1 MSARNICL
9 NVLFWLWRGT
19 GPLCLFFSFQAA
31 LIYKQA
37 DSAVHSF
44 AAVAMVA
51 FGVIGAVMT
60 WVCLLQPSVEWL
72 RSKKLS

>member
-1 MSARNICL
+1 MSARDICF

-31 LIYKQA
+31 LIYKQG
-37 DSAVHSF
+37 DSDVHSV
-44 AAVAMVA
+44 ACVAMLA
-51 FGVIGAVMT
+51 FGVIGAAMT
-60 WVCLLQPSVEWL
+60 WVSLLQPSVEWL